1 MVGLKELIDSE
12 VQLDVCLSTV
22 KLLIAEDR

>member
-1 MVGLKELIDSE
+1 MLGLKELIDSE
-12 VQLDVCLSTV
+12 VQLDVCLNTV